1 LSNQWALHFLL
12 ANTDSLESKQ
22 QKATAIAGRLLKEL
36 ANEQLASHHQSEE
49 QVKPA
54 LEKHVD
60 TEEDESDDSVEE
72 VDFMPSMDDL
82 YQIYNNRYP
91 QLADEEESTSS
102 EIDDDEEMFPM
113 DKQQLMNLMS
123 EQDDSK

>member
-1 LSNQWALHFLL
+1 MPNQLALHSAL
-12 ANTDSLESKQ
+12 ANPDSLETKQ

-36 ANEQLASHHQSEE
+36 AHEEQASHHHSEE

-54 LEKHVD
+54 LENQID
-60 TEEDESDDSVEE
+60 TEEDESDDADEE
-72 VDFMPSMDDL
+72 ADLMPSMDDL
-82 YQIYNNRYP
+82 YQIYNDRYT

-102 EIDDDEEMFPM
+102 ETNDDEEMFPI
-113 DKQQLMNLMS
+113 DKQQMIKLML